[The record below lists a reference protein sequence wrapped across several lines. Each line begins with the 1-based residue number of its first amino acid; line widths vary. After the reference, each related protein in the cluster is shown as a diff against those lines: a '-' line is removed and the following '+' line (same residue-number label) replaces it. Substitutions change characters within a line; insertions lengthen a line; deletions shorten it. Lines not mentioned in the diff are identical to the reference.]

1 MKNKKLFFLTVV
13 VTFMGLIIFTTNL
26 PTHSEEGKIDE
37 LPNEEKI
44 NEIPIVSSTG
54 NYINFENLDTLEQ
67 NSELIIIA
75 QATENFEDRE
85 HINKYHETP
94 EDEYQPK
101 FLIEGITKTEVNIKE
116 ILKQPEDEHYNEGEI
131 ISVIEPISIFEDVDK
146 VKKIKTVSNYKE
158 IGTDDYILFLK
169 KNSYGEYGVINMN
182 NGRFN
187 LSNNDEFSTIKARTA
202 SEERELHE
210 DSLLHQQI
218 KETIFKKYSAKII
231 EIQNQ

>member
-1 MKNKKLFFLTVV
+1 MKNKKLIFLTVV
-13 VTFMGLIIFTTNL
+13 VTFIGLIIFTTNL
-26 PTHSEEGKIDE
+26 PTHSKEDKIDE
-37 LPNEEKI
+37 LP
-44 NEIPIVSSTG
+44 IVSSNG
-54 NYINFENLDTLEQ
+54 NYINYDNFDELEQ

-75 QATENFEDRE
+75 QATKNFEDRE
-85 HINKYHETP
+85 HINKFHETP
-94 EDEYQPK
+94 EDKYQPK

-116 ILKQPEDEHYNEGEI
+116 ILKQPENEHFNEGEI
-131 ISVIEPISIFEDVDK
+131 LSVIEPISIFEDVDK

-169 KNSYGEYGVINMN
+169 KNSYDEYGVINMN

-187 LSNNDEFSTIKARTA
+187 LNNNDEFNTIKVTAR
-202 SEERELHE
+202 EERELHE

-218 KETIFKKYSAKII
+218 KETILKKYDAKIK

>member
-1 MKNKKLFFLTVV
+1 MFLTVV
-13 VTFMGLIIFTTNL
+13 VTLMGLIIFTIY
-26 PTHSEEGKIDE
+26 PPSYSDEGKIVE
-37 LPNEEKI
+37 PPNEEKI
-44 NEIPIVSSTG
+44 DEIPIISSYG
-54 NYINFENLDTLEQ
+54 NYIIFESLDTLEQ

-85 HINKYHETP
+85 HINRFHETP

-101 FLIEGITKTEVNIKE
+101 LLIEGITKTEVTIKE

-146 VKKIKTVSNYKE
+146 VKKIITVSNYKE

-169 KNSYGEYGVINMN
+169 KNTFGNYGVINMN

-187 LSNNDEFSTIKARTA
+187 VSNNDEWNIIKARTA
-202 SEERELHE
+202 REERELQA
-210 DSLLHQQI
+210 DLLLHQQI
-218 KETIFKKYSAKII
+218 KESIFKKYSAEIKG
-231 EIQNQ
+231 IQNR

>member
-1 MKNKKLFFLTVV
+1 MKNKKLFFLPVV
-13 VTFMGLIIFTTNL
+13 VTFIGLIIFTTNL
-26 PTHSEEGKIDE
+26 PTHSEEGKIDK

-44 NEIPIVSSTG
+44 NEIPIVSSNG
-54 NYINFENLDTLEQ
+54 NYISFENLDTLEQ

-75 QATENFEDRE
+75 QATKNFEDRE
-85 HINKYHETP
+85 HINKFHETP

-116 ILKQPEDEHYNEGEI
+116 ILKQPEDEQYNEGEI

-146 VKKIKTVSNYKE
+146 VKKIKTVSNYE
-158 IGTDDYILFLK
+158 AIGTDDYILFLK

-187 LSNNDEFSTIKARTA
+187 LSNNNEVNTIKTLTA
-202 SEERELHE
+202 SEERELNE
-210 DSLLHQQI
+210 DALQHQQI
-218 KETIFKKYSAKII
+218 KETIFKKYDAEIK